1 MKVMTSVEGVS
12 MIVAAIAMVY
22 FARPRQGGYTTWVMR
37 FPFFGEL
44 YAVLAI
50 SLFAMGLCI
59 TASS

>member
-1 MKVMTSVEGVS
+1 

-22 FARPRQGGYTTWVMR
+22 FARPRKGNATWVMR

-50 SLFAMGLCI
+50 SLFAVGLCV
-59 TASS
+59 AALR